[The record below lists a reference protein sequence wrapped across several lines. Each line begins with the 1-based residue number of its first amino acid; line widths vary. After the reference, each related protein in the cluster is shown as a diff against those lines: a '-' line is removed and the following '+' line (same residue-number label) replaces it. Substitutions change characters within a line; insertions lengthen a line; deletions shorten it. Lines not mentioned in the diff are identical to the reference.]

1 MGGNN
6 TGRSI
11 FTYDSLVH
19 ALSGAAGS
27 VIAMATFF
35 PLDTV
40 RSRLQLE
47 ENREA
52 KNTLAMIRELTSKE
66 GPHTLYRGMVPVL
79 QSLCASNFVYFYT
92 FHGLKMLRSRRN
104 QTAGNDL
111 LVASIAGV
119 INVLTT
125 TPLWVVNTRL
135 KMKGI
140 GSVTEKNNNDYNTL
154 YDGLLHIWKY
164 EGLEK
169 LWAGTFPSL
178 LLVANPAI
186 QFMTY
191 ESIKRKIDAS
201 SSGIQPPAWV
211 FFAIGAIA
219 KTVATTLTYPLQLI
233 QTKLRHG
240 HKYPDLPPNAGTIQ
254 ILFYILKKQGI
265 LGLYKGMEAKLLQ
278 TVLTAALMFLTYEKI
293 SRFVF
298 RILLHRPVSPHL
310 PTPKSVSKWLSEE
323 ADFTKSLNET
333 DSALTKIHRKRF
345 KSVLK
350 FWSKLKIRKDS
361 KKRLNKNSVTSSL
374 SLRHA
379 AETMN
384 TQVRNEIP
392 KTKKSISSRQNSA
405 RTKQNTNVKPVIA
418 YDYDAAISQPDVPN
432 FLGQKFNT
440 GLPIRKKGLYT
451 RGKNKLSTKKNTE
464 NVSQATSISK
474 SQNKEDE
481 VNSIPVEEGTAENE
495 TTSTEGESTPI
506 FSKKNFAKD
515 DTQEDSQR
523 DSSEDK
529 NRSENEKNLD
539 SISPRSTTSQK
550 KDSKIPRA
558 KVIKSPVV
566 VQISRNDSVKR
577 LSLTSSKKSFD
588 SISHKKEVLK
598 AHAYPKFVS
607 SKQQNSCTFLNDKHE
622 PNDETIITETS
633 PAIIGSA
640 SDPSTFTVLQ
650 RLKQSHNYR
659 SCDDCNPE
667 SSCRDIDDTL
677 SESRSSPERRYIS
690 SKWRRSLKHRKYID
704 TSSDDFDVS
713 SDYSSQSSEKKIKNH
728 KDFHSSVAP
737 LTKVSLTTKS
747 SSRTKN
753 RRGK

>member
-11 FTYDSLVH
+11 FTYDTLVH

-104 QTAGNDL
+104 QTARNDL
-111 LVASIAGV
+111 LVASIAGTIINFFLLHNFYDVNFLCNASNHSLSLSLAGV

-140 GSVTEKNNNDYNTL
+140 SSVAEKNNNDYNTL

-211 FFAIGAIA
+211 FFTIGAIA

-298 RILLHRPVSPHL
+298 RILLHRPG
-310 PTPKSVSKWLSEE
+310 
-323 ADFTKSLNET
+323 
-333 DSALTKIHRKRF
+333 
-345 KSVLK
+345 
-350 FWSKLKIRKDS
+350 
-361 KKRLNKNSVTSSL
+361 
-374 SLRHA
+374 
-379 AETMN
+379 
-384 TQVRNEIP
+384 VR
-392 KTKKSISSRQNSA
+392 
-405 RTKQNTNVKPVIA
+405 
-418 YDYDAAISQPDVPN
+418 
-432 FLGQKFNT
+432 
-440 GLPIRKKGLYT
+440 
-451 RGKNKLSTKKNTE
+451 
-464 NVSQATSISK
+464 
-474 SQNKEDE
+474 
-481 VNSIPVEEGTAENE
+481 
-495 TTSTEGESTPI
+495 
-506 FSKKNFAKD
+506 
-515 DTQEDSQR
+515 
-523 DSSEDK
+523 
-529 NRSENEKNLD
+529 
-539 SISPRSTTSQK
+539 
-550 KDSKIPRA
+550 
-558 KVIKSPVV
+558 
-566 VQISRNDSVKR
+566 
-577 LSLTSSKKSFD
+577 
-588 SISHKKEVLK
+588 
-598 AHAYPKFVS
+598 
-607 SKQQNSCTFLNDKHE
+607 
-622 PNDETIITETS
+622 
-633 PAIIGSA
+633 
-640 SDPSTFTVLQ
+640 
-650 RLKQSHNYR
+650 
-659 SCDDCNPE
+659 
-667 SSCRDIDDTL
+667 
-677 SESRSSPERRYIS
+677 
-690 SKWRRSLKHRKYID
+690 
-704 TSSDDFDVS
+704 
-713 SDYSSQSSEKKIKNH
+713 
-728 KDFHSSVAP
+728 
-737 LTKVSLTTKS
+737 
-747 SSRTKN
+747 
-753 RRGK
+753 